1 MRDAARWK
9 FASLGARRKRAALG
23 AGGRGGRPE
32 RERDPV
38 NERCL
43 TVQVRYGV
51 TGHRS
56 YIYGHDR
63 SQTTEQQRLVRR
75 YNLHRK
81 SSYLKRRGVASST
94 SWFSR
99 VPSRV
104 SLSASSSQ
112 RRPTGTASGKQSS
125 NPNRAPETKAGRNRT
140 PYTLSGVPLAT
151 CTLPVPWHVLQQTLL
166 TYLLTGRKNRTIVET
181 GQRLCMYSV
190 NLAQLT
196 QPRGAEYR

>member
-1 MRDAARWK
+1 MGGAPNESATPSMRGVSQRTE
-9 FASLGARRKRAALG
+9 SGRRRPDRRPRTQELHLRSRPLTDHRAA
-23 AGGRGGRPE
+23 ADSP
-32 RERDPV
+32 
-38 NERCL
+38 
-43 TVQVRYGV
+43 
-51 TGHRS
+51 S
-56 YIYGHDR
+56 
-63 SQTTEQQRLVRR
+63 
-75 YNLHRK
+75 LHRK

-112 RRPTGTASGKQSS
+112 PTSAQRPGS